1 MIVPLRINKST
12 TGFYFAFA
20 LLCLEA
26 DLVRTRHL
34 TLTRM
39 MAAVVADAVRAV
51 QSRAWKLI
59 AAADDASQQRLEEG
73 AYLSLSS
80 SPP

>member
-1 MIVPLRINKST
+1 LPAGQRAGSSSWRNKSVIVPLRINKSR

-26 DLVRTRHL
+26 DHVRTRHL

-39 MAAVVADAVRAV
+39 MAA
-51 QSRAWKLI
+51 Q
-59 AAADDASQQRLEEG
+59 
-73 AYLSLSS
+73 
-80 SPP
+80 